1 MKTKVANLVQILR
14 FDLLNEELNLTF
26 APVMLNLYADAIASL
41 KSGGVLLYPSDTI
54 WGLGCDARM
63 DSSIE
68 KIFDIKNRPEN
79 KGLILL
85 ISKIEQLNEYVEQ
98 VPEIAWDLVEFA
110 EDPLTVIY
118 PKGKNVSRYMLGPDG
133 SIAIRLLKDEFCK
146 GLVYRY
152 QRGIVSTS
160 ANISGAPSPT
170 DFASISESIKS
181 KVDYILKPENLNK
194 KEGLKSSK
202 MIKLGLG
209 GEYTMIRS

>member
-1 MKTKVANLVQILR
+1 MDQILR
-14 FDLLNEELNLTF
+14 FDLINEELNLTF
-26 APVMLNLYADAIASL
+26 VPIMDNLYTGAISSL

-63 DSSIE
+63 DASIE

-98 VPEIAWDLVEFA
+98 VPEIAWDIVEFA

-118 PKGKNVSRYMLGPDG
+118 PKGKNVSKYMLGPDG

-160 ANISGAPSPT
+160 ANISGAASPT
-170 DFASISESIKS
+170 DFTSIDESIKS
-181 KVDYILKPENLNK
+181 RVDYILKPENSDK
-194 KEGLKSSK
+194 RAVLKSSK
-202 MIKLGLG
+202 IIKLGLG
-209 GEYTMIRS
+209 GEYSMIRS

>member
-1 MKTKVANLVQILR
+1 MDQILR
-14 FDLLNEELNLTF
+14 FDLINEELNLTF
-26 APVMLNLYADAIASL
+26 VPIMVNLYTDAIASL

-63 DSSIE
+63 DASIE
-68 KIFDIKNRPEN
+68 KLFDIKNRPEN

-85 ISKIEQLNEYVEQ
+85 ISKIEQLSEYVEQ

-110 EDPLTVIY
+110 EDPLTIIY
-118 PKGKNVSRYMLGPDG
+118 PKGKNVSQYMLGPDG
-133 SIAIRLLKDEFCK
+133 SIAIRLLKDEFCR

-160 ANISGAPSPT
+160 ANISGSASPT
-170 DFASISESIKS
+170 DFMSIDESIKS
-181 KVDYILKPENLNK
+181 RVDYILKPENTTNN
-194 KEGLKSSK
+194 GVLKSSK
-202 MIKLGLG
+202 IIKLGLG

>member
-1 MKTKVANLVQILR
+1 MPIMV
-14 FDLLNEELNLTF
+14 
-26 APVMLNLYADAIASL
+26 NLYTDAITSL

-63 DSSIE
+63 DASIE
-68 KIFDIKNRPEN
+68 KLFDIKNRPEN

-85 ISKIEQLNEYVEQ
+85 ISKIEQLSEYVEQ

-118 PKGKNVSRYMLGPDG
+118 PKGKNVSMYMLGPDG
-133 SIAIRLLKDEFCK
+133 SIAIRLVKDEFCK

-160 ANISGAPSPT
+160 ANISGTPSPT
-170 DFASISESIKS
+170 DFESIDESIKS
-181 KVDYILKPENLNK
+181 RVDYILKPENADK
-194 KEGLKSSK
+194 KGVLKSSK
-202 MIKLGLG
+202 IIKLGLG